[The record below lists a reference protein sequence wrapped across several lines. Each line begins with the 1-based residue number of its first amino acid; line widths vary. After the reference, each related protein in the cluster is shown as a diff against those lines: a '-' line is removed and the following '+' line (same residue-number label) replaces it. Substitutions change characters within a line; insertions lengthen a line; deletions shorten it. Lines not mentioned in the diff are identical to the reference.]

1 MTRRVV
7 WSSLLLAAVLAVF
20 GTWLMLNL
28 ERVPT
33 QKREPP
39 QSEARRN
46 PWLALERFTAR
57 MGGQLTRASDARI
70 LDRLPAGSLL
80 LDRQRAHLLTPERL
94 HRLLAW
100 VEAGGYLIAVA
111 EHPGVADPLLD
122 SLGVKRVASPRK
134 PARQAPAVVDVL
146 VPGAAQPLKLAAG
159 GYLLA
164 AGERQPAWSAGQR
177 GRGEQVLHFHLGR
190 GEVTVAAAFDGQ
202 LSNRHIGEE
211 DHADL
216 YWSLLRRYD
225 PSPQPQVLL
234 LSRLQMPTLFAW
246 LWENAWAACTGAALL
261 IVLWLWR
268 IIPRFGSVRPEA
280 PAGRREL
287 REHLAAIGRYQ
298 WRSGG
303 LAALLTAAREH
314 FHARLLR
321 RQPTIAALPATA
333 QPAALAALSN
343 RPAVR
348 IAAALDGPV
357 DSPHAFTDALR
368 TLRNL
373 ERDL

>member
-7 WSSLLLAAVLAVF
+7 WTSLLLAAVLAVF
-20 GTWLMLNL
+20 ATWLTLNL
-28 ERVPT
+28 ERVPVQT
-33 QKREPP
+33 REPP
-39 QSEARRN
+39 QEEARRN
-46 PWLALERFTAR
+46 PWLALERLTAR
-57 MGGQLTRASDARI
+57 LGGQLTRASDARI
-70 LDRLPAGSLL
+70 LDRLPGGTLL

-94 HRLLAW
+94 RRLLAW
-100 VEAGGYLIAVA
+100 VEAGGYLITVA
-111 EHPGVADPLLD
+111 EHPDLADPLLD
-122 SLGVKRVASPRK
+122 SLGVKRVPPPGSQARK
-134 PARQAPAVVDVL
+134 SPAVVEVAL
-146 VPGAAQPLKLAAG
+146 PGAARPLKLAAS

-164 AGERQPAWSAGQR
+164 AGERQPAWSAGPR
-177 GRGEQVLHFHLGR
+177 GRGEQVLHFRVGR
-190 GEVTVAAAFDGQ
+190 GEVTVAGALDGQ
-202 LSNRHIGEE
+202 LSNRQIGQL
-211 DHADL
+211 DHAEL
-216 YWSLLRRYD
+216 YWELLRRYD
-225 PSPQPQVLL
+225 PSPRPQVLL

-246 LWENAWAACTGAALL
+246 LWEKAWAACIGAALL

-268 IIPRFGSVRPEA
+268 IIPRFGSARPEA
-280 PAGRREL
+280 PAARREL

-303 LAALLTAAREH
+303 LSALLAAAREH

-321 RQPTIAALPATA
+321 RQPTIAALSVAA

>member
-1 MTRRVV
+1 
-7 WSSLLLAAVLAVF
+7 
-20 GTWLMLNL
+20 
-28 ERVPT
+28 
-33 QKREPP
+33 
-39 QSEARRN
+39 
-46 PWLALERFTAR
+46 
-57 MGGQLTRASDARI
+57 
-70 LDRLPAGSLL
+70 
-80 LDRQRAHLLTPERL
+80 
-94 HRLLAW
+94 
-100 VEAGGYLIAVA
+100 
-111 EHPGVADPLLD
+111 
-122 SLGVKRVASPRK
+122 
-134 PARQAPAVVDVL
+134 
-146 VPGAAQPLKLAAG
+146 
-159 GYLLA
+159 
-164 AGERQPAWSAGQR
+164 
-177 GRGEQVLHFHLGR
+177 
-190 GEVTVAAAFDGQ
+190 
-202 LSNRHIGEE
+202 LSNRQIGEE
-211 DHADL
+211 DHAEL

-261 IVLWLWR
+261 LVLWLWR

-280 PAGRREL
+280 PAARREL

-314 FHARLLR
+314 FHCRLLR
-321 RQPTIAALPATA
+321 RQPTIAALPPTA